1 MQAEAAD
8 PHWLVGRFAGAR
20 PAPGEEINKVQAV
33 RRFRGRRP
41 RRGPACLHHGIGV
54 APSLPH
60 TRLSS
65 GLHGAAPRPRTGIN
79 ETSEASLP
87 AIYAVAGPVEYLP
100 CRFAWRTDRN
110 SRRCIRPSIAVQ
122 CFYYTVRARTGTA
135 CCSVA
140 RLVIH
145 CHWHGLLACFALICL
160 CPSRPVGL
168 ICPLVLPASAC
179 ELPTS

>member
-41 RRGPACLHHGIGV
+41 RRGPACLHHGNGV

-65 GLHGAAPRPRTGIN
+65 GLHGAAPRPPSTPWPALWSIYPAALHGVQT
-79 ETSEASLP
+79 ETV
-87 AIYAVAGPVEYLP
+87 AVASAHL
-100 CRFAWRTDRN
+100 
-110 SRRCIRPSIAVQ
+110 SL
-122 CFYYTVRARTGTA
+122 
-135 CCSVA
+135 CSA
-140 RLVIH
+140 STIL
-145 CHWHGLLACFALICL
+145 FALEQEQH
-160 CPSRPVGL
+160 V
-168 ICPLVLPASAC
+168 
-179 ELPTS
+179 